1 MQAIVVR
8 QPGGP
13 EVLTLE
19 DREIPA
25 VRPGWVLVRVRAFGL
40 NRAELITRSG
50 GSGDN
55 VKFPRVI
62 GIECVGEVADR
73 SDGDLNA
80 GQTVVAAMGE
90 MGRAYDGGYRQ
101 YTLVPATHVIP
112 IETKLDWAT
121 LGAIPETFVTAW
133 GSLEELQLASGDS
146 LLVHGGSSSVGMA
159 AITIAKDRGQT
170 VIATTRQEAKRAALD
185 ANGAD
190 HVVIDDGA
198 VAAQVREIAPGG
210 VTGLYEL
217 VGAAALLDSLQAVGA
232 GGRACVAGYLQ
243 DEWDLDPARAEA
255 ARARRAPGR
264 LRQQRD
270 QPRQLR
276 PGVPGD
282 RGRRGGRALSREPR
296 PHVHDERDRRRPSL
310 HGGEPRGGQARGA
323 HAGRLRGRR
332 DALYARAVLLS
343 RSGLPAIAAAV
354 ALALPAAAGAATTVG
369 SALTATPESSAT
381 CGLGTFTN
389 TVLATGMLHAPFD
402 GVIVRWRLKMAAAG
416 GSFAYKLRVL
426 RPAGGSTYTGAG
438 TGPGQTAP
446 SVGTT

>member
-1 MQAIVVR
+1 M
-8 QPGGP
+8 
-13 EVLTLE
+13 LTLE

-62 GIECVGEVADR
+62 GIECVGEVADP
-73 SDGDLNA
+73 SDGDLSA

-90 MGRAYDGGYRQ
+90 MGRAYDGGYQQ
-101 YTLVPATHVIP
+101 YALLPATHVIP
-112 IETKLDWAT
+112 IETTLDWAT
-121 LGAIPETFVTAW
+121 LGAIPETFGTAW

-159 AITIAKDRGQT
+159 AITIARDRGQT
-170 VIATTRQEAKRAALD
+170 VIATTRQEAKRAALE

-198 VAAQVREIAPGG
+198 VAAQVRQIAPGG

-255 ARARRAPGR
+255 AR
-264 LRQQRD
+264 L
-270 QPRQLR
+270 
-276 PGVPGD
+276 GVPLAVYGSNVIN
-282 RGRRGGRALSREPR
+282 RASYGRVFQDIVDAVE
-296 PHVHDERDRRRPSL
+296 
-310 HGGEPRGGQARGA
+310 
-323 HAGRLRGRR
+323 AGRYRVNLDRTFTMSEIA
-332 DALYARAVLLS
+332 DAHRYMEANRAVGKL
-343 RSGLPAIAAAV
+343 V
-354 ALALPAAAGAATTVG
+354 V
-369 SALTATPESSAT
+369 LTP
-381 CGLGTFTN
+381 
-389 TVLATGMLHAPFD
+389 D
-402 GVIVRWRLKMAAAG
+402 D
-416 GSFAYKLRVL
+416 
-426 RPAGGSTYTGAG
+426 
-438 TGPGQTAP
+438 
-446 SVGTT
+446 